1 MAIDFPS
8 NPALYDEFSIPS
20 GRTWVW
26 TGSTWKLKT
35 SDVSAL
41 INAAIS
47 QEVSDRNLA
56 IGNAIDAEV
65 VDRDLAIASAAV
77 STLAD
82 ANAYTDAEILI
93 VNGAIEALDTGFSGD
108 ISALDITLTGHIAD
122 TTAVHGISDTANL
135 VYTSDL
141 ANKQDVVAGVSSV
154 QIGYLSGVTS
164 DIQIQID
171 DKANTSHTHAIT
183 DVTNLTTE
191 LSGKA
196 DSVHVHAISD
206 VTNLSTELSQKAAAL
221 HSHSISDVT
230 NLQLELDGKS
240 DTGHTHEIADIDNLQ
255 ATLDG
260 KAASTHTHAIADVT
274 NLQTSLDAKANLA
287 GATFTGDLEIPNVVI
302 TGNLL
307 VQGTTTTINT
317 TDYAIRDNIVYM
329 NQAGLF
335 AITNAVGNGT
345 TVTYTAPN
353 HDFQAGDYIV
363 VTDVNPSGYN
373 IAGTSLLTIDSVNG
387 DDFVVTKSDTGTYV
401 SGGMARGKSAANPDL
416 GWAAGRTTAAGY
428 AHTGVFRDASDATFK
443 FFDGYIPEPDES
455 LFIDT
460 AHASFALAP
469 IATSAVTTGNITAT
483 GTVDLTSATVSGIS
497 LDELSDVTETSS
509 SEGDV
514 LYHNGSGWI
523 NRYVNAIPVKTNTPT
538 LSGGAYSVVASDA
551 GKIVEVNNSGGATIT
566 IPDNETFAV
575 GTQIVILQIGSG
587 DATVSITV
595 QTPASQT
602 LNYSPGN
609 KLRGQW
615 AAATLLKRSSNTW
628 VLYGDLVA

>member
-1 MAIDFPS
+1 MAINFPD
-8 NPALYDEFSIPS
+8 NPTLYQEFSAPT
-20 GRTWVW
+20 GRTWIW
-26 TGSTWKLKT
+26 TGSTWKSKST
-35 SDVSAL
+35 DIAAQIQS
-41 INAAIS
+41 AIS
-47 QEVSDRNLA
+47 QEVLDRNLA

-65 VDRDLAIASAAV
+65 VDRDLAIAASAV

-82 ANAYTDAEILI
+82 ANGYTDAEILI

-108 ISALDITLTGHIAD
+108 ISALDITITGHVAD
-122 TTAVHGISDTANL
+122 TTSVHGISDTANL
-135 VYTSDL
+135 VYTSDI
-141 ANKQDVVAGVSSV
+141 ANKQDVVAGVSSTE
-154 QIGYLSGVTS
+154 IGYLSGVTS
-164 DIQIQID
+164 DIQLQID
-171 DKANTSHTHAIT
+171 GKANSSHTHAIT
-183 DVTNLTTE
+183 DVTDLTTQ

-221 HSHSISDVT
+221 HSHSISDIT
-230 NLQLELDGKS
+230 NLQSELDGKS
-240 DTGHTHEIADIDNLQ
+240 DTGHTHEIADIDALQ
-255 ATLDG
+255 SALDG
-260 KAASTHTHAIADVT
+260 KASSTHTHAISDVT
-274 NLQTSLDAKANLA
+274 NLQTSLDAKANLS

-317 TDYAIRDNIVYM
+317 TDYSIRDNMVYM
-329 NQAGLF
+329 NQAGSF
-335 AITNAVGNGT
+335 DITNAVGNGT

-353 HDFQAGDYIV
+353 HDLQAGDYIV
-363 VTDVNPSGYN
+363 VTGITPSDYD
-373 IAGTSLLTIDSVNG
+373 ISGTSLLTIDSVNG

-416 GWAAGRTTAAGY
+416 GFAAGRTTAAGY
-428 AHTGVFRDASDATFK
+428 AHTGLFRDASDATYK
-443 FFDGYIPEPDES
+443 FFDGYTPEPDEA
-455 LFIDT
+455 LYIDT
-460 AHASFALAP
+460 AHASFSLAP

-483 GTVDLTSATVSGIS
+483 GTVDLSSATVSGIS

-509 SEGDV
+509 AEGDV
-514 LYHNGSGWI
+514 LYHDGSGWI

-538 LSGGAYSVVASDA
+538 LSGGTYSITASDA
-551 GKIVEVNNSGGATIT
+551 GKIVEVNNAGSATIT

-575 GTQIVILQIGSG
+575 GTQIVIMQIGSG
-587 DATVSITV
+587 DATVSIAV

-628 VLYGDLVA
+628 VLYGDLVV